1 MHEVSSGHQATCKQ
15 NYGTEYGGLETCFKN
30 QQFSN
35 EKVHFAFKNG
45 QVIWRNT
52 LIWTRAN

>member
-15 NYGTEYGGLETCFKN
+15 NYGTEYGSLETCFRI

-35 EKVHFAFKNG
+35 EKV
-45 QVIWRNT
+45 
-52 LIWTRAN
+52 